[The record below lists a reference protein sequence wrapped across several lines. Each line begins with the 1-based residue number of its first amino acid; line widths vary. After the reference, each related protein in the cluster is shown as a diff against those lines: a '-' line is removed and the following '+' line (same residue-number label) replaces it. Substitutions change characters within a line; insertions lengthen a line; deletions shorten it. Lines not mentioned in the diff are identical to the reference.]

1 MKKIYSTLI
10 LLFTISLLVQAQVP
24 TGMGKSD
31 PEAKK
36 LLDGV
41 SAKFKK
47 FSSIQAKFSLKVENS
62 AGKNLGTK
70 SGTVYM
76 KGTKYRI
83 SVTGQ
88 EIFSDGSNVWT
99 FDKAS
104 NEVTISKIDPS
115 ANTITPQKL
124 FTNFY
129 DKDFLYKLNGAA
141 KINGKNLK
149 EVELTPVDKTKA
161 FFKVLLYV
169 DNSSINT
176 TKVFEKTGNRY
187 TYSTN
192 SLQTNVNIPDATFIF
207 DAKKYPGVEVVDLR

>member
-1 MKKIYSTLI
+1 MKKITTFLLLI
-10 LLFTISLLVQAQVP
+10 SAAFGSVTAQVP
-24 TGMGKSD
+24 KGMGASD
-31 PEAKK
+31 PAAKK
-36 LLDGV
+36 VLDGV
-41 SAKFKK
+41 SAKFKTYK
-47 FSSIQAKFSLKVENS
+47 TVQAKFMLKVENA
-62 AGKNLGTK
+62 AGKNLGVKTG
-70 SGTVYM
+70 SVFM

-104 NEVTISKIDPS
+104 NEVTVSKMDPS
-115 ANTITPQKL
+115 ANSLTPQKL

-141 KINGKNLK
+141 KINGKTLK
-149 EVELTPVDKTKA
+149 EIELTPIDKTKA
-161 FFKVLLYV
+161 FHKVLVYV
-169 DNSSINT
+169 DNNAINT
-176 TKVFEKTGNRY
+176 TKIFEKNGNRY

-192 SLQTNVNIPDATFIF
+192 SLAPNGVIPDATFVF